1 MKNQDENNTHEKK
14 KGDQTSFDAD
24 CHGSL
29 FHPQFALPA
38 PSMLLALIVF
48 IKSSHV
54 GMRKGKSCELKT
66 QFLEMVPNFTLTSQ
80 LHSDWG

>member
-1 MKNQDENNTHEKK
+1 MKNQDENNTHGNK
-14 KGDQTSFDAD
+14 KGDQTSSFDAD

-48 IKSSHV
+48 IKSKPC
-54 GMRKGKSCELKT
+54 GNEKR
-66 QFLEMVPNFTLTSQ
+66 
-80 LHSDWG
+80 